1 MRVVCIFIFL
11 LSIFSINAQC
21 SDLNKLREI
30 YMLSHSNMQSCIRL
44 NNLSQN
50 CNSELEPVK
59 YSYNIISNLM
69 KCNFTLNPFAKY
81 KLFKNSTQKLDSMI
95 LLNPEYT
102 EIRLLRYLA
111 QLNCPKF
118 LAYHTNIDEDYNFIM
133 SNKKDENED
142 LQNFIHTIVNNI
154 NYERSSNISK

>member
-1 MRVVCIFIFL
+1 MRLVFIFIFL
-11 LSIFSINAQC
+11 ISIFSINAQC
-21 SDLNKLREI
+21 SDLNKLREV
-30 YMLSHSNMQSCIRL
+30 YMLSYSDVKSCIKL
-44 NNLSQN
+44 NDLSKN
-50 CNSELEPVK
+50 CNPELEPVK

-69 KCNFTLNPFAKY
+69 KCNFTLNPVTKY

-95 LLNPEYT
+95 LLNPDYT
-102 EIRLLRYLA
+102 EIRLLRYLV

-133 SNKKDENED
+133 SNKKAENED
-142 LQNFIHTIVNNI
+142 LQNFIYTIVNNK